1 MPIHHRAADS
11 STQVEG
17 GGSCQPTSLAP
28 IFLFAA
34 QPQPLCVSLA
44 LLAFHPIHRY
54 PQSPHSIQSVP
65 LFLVHIHLTWASC
78 SRSSSLVTVMERS
91 QVYFLRNV
99 SCSFCNCSSAS
110 RTSEKNWGS
119 RKGHTRLTSPNPRQA
134 KAKKPGTRDEVLETP
149 KEDWQSGPHICQG
162 LWGLFQG
169 TAAEPQ
175 ETEALWSSPGSR
187 LCSLSSVLQCSNTA
201 VASSSTGSARQP
213 GRTVDDTVLRP
224 HPDAIS
230 PITPTEAY
238 KPCSRA
244 PTSTVGR
251 AGWSSRSSRSPVF
264 WISLIFFSFIS
275 SSRIRA

>member
-1 MPIHHRAADS
+1 MPGHQPGTHLSVCCTAA
-11 STQVEG
+11 
-17 GGSCQPTSLAP
+17 L
-28 IFLFAA
+28 
-34 QPQPLCVSLA
+34 LCVSLA

-65 LFLVHIHLTWASC
+65 LFLVHIRLTWASC

-119 RKGHTRLTSPNPRQA
+119 RKSHTRPTSPNPRQA
-134 KAKKPGTRDEVLETP
+134 KVKKPDLRDEVLEPHTP
-149 KEDWQSGPHICQG
+149 PQEDWQSGLHICQR

-175 ETEALWSSPGSR
+175 ETEVLWSSPGSR

-201 VASSSTGSARQP
+201 VASSSTESARQP
-213 GRTVDDTVLRP
+213 GRTVDNTVLRFHP
-224 HPDAIS
+224 HAIS
-230 PITPTEAY
+230 PITHTHTHPPKLISPAAV
-238 KPCSRA
+238 P
-244 PTSTVGR
+244 PPPLW
-251 AGWSSRSSRSPVF
+251 AGQDGPPAAAGPQYSGSP
-264 WISLIFFSFIS
+264 
-275 SSRIRA
+275 